1 MLVAHRWQ
9 SKAAFLLVLGMTSSA
24 IAPIVISTEVIAKP
38 QPHESKL
45 LISQSASEVV
55 PSGTRIPVTFDKEK
69 IIVKP
74 DETAKAKLIVAE
86 DITSDTGRVVIPQG
100 SEINGE
106 LRPADGGTQYV
117 AKEVIIKRRNRD
129 QRFPIKATSGVIT
142 RTETINEKT
151 SRNVLKGAAIG
162 AAAGAVLSEIFGD
175 IDLGEVLAG
184 AGVGALATVLQGKR
198 EKEVEVVVVDPERDL
213 DLTLEEDLET
223 DLVPTRS
230 R

>member
-1 MLVAHRWQ
+1 MLVYHRWQ
-9 SKAAFLLVLGMTSSA
+9 SKAALILALGMTSSA
-24 IAPIVISTEVIAKP
+24 IAPIVITKTAIASS

-45 LISQSASEVV
+45 LLAQSASEVV
-55 PSGTRIPVTFDKEK
+55 PSGTRIPVTFDKDK

-86 DITSDTGRVVIPQG
+86 DITSDTGRVVIPEG

-117 AKEVIIKRRNRD
+117 AREVVIKRRNRD
-129 QRFPIKATSGVIT
+129 QRFPIKASSQVIT

-151 SRNVLKGAAIG
+151 SRDVLKGAAIG
-162 AAAGAVLSEIFGD
+162 AAAGAVLAEIFGG
-175 IDLGEVLAG
+175 INLGEVLAG
-184 AGVGALATVLQGKR
+184 AGVGAIATVLQGKR
-198 EKEVEVVVVDPERDL
+198 EKEVEVVVVDPQRDL
-213 DLTLEEDLET
+213 DLTLDEDLET

>member
-1 MLVAHRWQ
+1 MLIYHRWQ
-9 SKAAFLLVLGMTSSA
+9 SKAALILALGMSSSA
-24 IAPIVISTEVIAKP
+24 IAPIVISTEAIAQT

-55 PSGTRIPVTFDKEK
+55 PSGTRIPVTFDKDK

-117 AKEVIIKRRNRD
+117 AREVIIKRRNRD
-129 QRFPIKATSGVIT
+129 QRFPIKATSQVIT
-142 RTETINEKT
+142 RTETINQKT
-151 SRNVLKGAAIG
+151 SRDVLKGAAIG
-162 AAAGAVLSEIFGD
+162 AAAGAVLAEIFGG
-175 IDLGEVLAG
+175 INLGEVLAG
-184 AGVGALATVLQGKR
+184 AGVGALATVLQGKK
-198 EKEVEVVVVDPERDL
+198 EKEVEVVVLNPERDL
-213 DLTLEEDLET
+213 DLTLDEDLET

>member
-1 MLVAHRWQ
+1 MLFYHRWQ
-9 SKAAFLLVLGMTSSA
+9 SKAALILALGMTSSGIAPMVVSTPA
-24 IAPIVISTEVIAKP
+24 IASS
-38 QPHESKL
+38 QLHESKL
-45 LISQSASEVV
+45 LLAQSASEVV
-55 PSGTRIPVTFDKEK
+55 PSGTRIPVTFDKDK

-86 DITSDTGRVVIPQG
+86 DITSDTGRVVIPEG

-106 LRPADGGTQYV
+106 LRPTDDGTQYV
-117 AKEVIIKRRNRD
+117 AREVVIKRRNRD
-129 QRFPIKATSGVIT
+129 QRFPIKASSQVIT

-151 SRNVLKGAAIG
+151 SRDVLKGAAIG

-198 EKEVEVVVVDPERDL
+198 EKEVEVVVLDPERDL
-213 DLTLEEDLET
+213 DLALDEDLET

>member
-1 MLVAHRWQ
+1 MLIYHRWQ
-9 SKAAFLLVLGMTSSA
+9 SKAALILALGITSSA
-24 IAPIVISTEVIAKP
+24 IAPIVISTEAIAQTP
-38 QPHESKL
+38 SRESKL

-55 PSGTRIPVTFDKEK
+55 PSGTRIPVTFDKDK

-106 LRPADGGTQYV
+106 LRPTDDGTQYV
-117 AKEVIIKRRNRD
+117 AREVIIKRRNRD
-129 QRFPIKATSGVIT
+129 QRFPIEASSGVIT

-151 SRNVLKGAAIG
+151 SRDVLKGAAIG

>member
-1 MLVAHRWQ
+1 MLIYHRWQ
-9 SKAAFLLVLGMTSSA
+9 SKAALVLALGMTSSA
-24 IAPIVISTEVIAKP
+24 IAPIVISTEAIAKS

-106 LRPADGGTQYV
+106 LRPADDGTQYV
-117 AKEVIIKRRNRD
+117 AKEVMIKRRNRD
-129 QRFPIKATSGVIT
+129 QRFPIKATSQVIT
-142 RTETINEKT
+142 RTETINQKT
-151 SRNVLKGAAIG
+151 SRDVLKGAAIG

>member
-1 MLVAHRWQ
+1 MLIYHRWQ
-9 SKAAFLLVLGMTSSA
+9 SKAALILAVGITSSA
-24 IAPIVISTEVIAKP
+24 IAPIVISTEAIAQTP
-38 QPHESKL
+38 SRESKL
-45 LISQSASEVV
+45 LISQSASKVV
-55 PSGTRIPVTFDKEK
+55 PSGTRIPVTFDKDK

-106 LRPADGGTQYV
+106 LRPTDDGTQYV
-117 AKEVIIKRRNRD
+117 AREVIIKRRNRD
-129 QRFPIKATSGVIT
+129 QRFPIEASSGVIT
-142 RTETINEKT
+142 RTETINQKT
-151 SRNVLKGAAIG
+151 SRDVLKGAAIG

-198 EKEVEVVVVDPERDL
+198 EKEVEVVVIDPQRDL
-213 DLTLEEDLET
+213 DLTLDDDLET